1 MNCHQFRN
9 INQVISLSTR
19 SWNFKFSRG
28 FIPLKRSYPK
38 NSMHIEI
45 NFGTNKKPRDAMD
58 LSEFK

>member
-9 INQVISLSTR
+9 INQGISLSTR
-19 SWNFKFSRG
+19 SWNLRFSRG

-38 NSMHIEI
+38 NSMHIDF
-45 NFGTNKKPRDAMD
+45 NFGTNKKPDDAMD

>member
-19 SWNFKFSRG
+19 SWNLRFSRG
-28 FIPLKRSYPK
+28 FISLNKSYPE
-38 NSMHIEI
+38 NSMRIDF
-45 NFGTNKKPRDAMD
+45 NFGTNKKQRDAMD